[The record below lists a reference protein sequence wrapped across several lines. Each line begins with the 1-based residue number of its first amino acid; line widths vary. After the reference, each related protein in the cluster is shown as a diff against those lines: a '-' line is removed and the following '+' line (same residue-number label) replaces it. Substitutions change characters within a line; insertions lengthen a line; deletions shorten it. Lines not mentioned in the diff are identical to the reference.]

1 MKLGIVDYGVGN
13 IYSLLKAFEHIGVDA
28 VVSKDA
34 KVLDGCSG
42 LVLPGVGAFCDASVN
57 ISASGLGDI
66 ILAQAAEGKLI
77 VGICLGMQL
86 MFDYSTEGGTFKGL
100 GLIPGWVDRI
110 PGSVKVPHMGW
121 NTLQKKNECKVLE
134 GITDGDYV
142 YYVHSYFAKAEDSAD
157 ICAVSSYGADIPAVV
172 MRNNI
177 LGLQF
182 HPEKSGETGLTI
194 LNNIKEMLI

>member
-1 MKLGIVDYGVGN
+1 MKVGIVDYGVGN
-13 IYSLLKAFEHIGVDA
+13 IYSLQKAFEHIGIDT

-42 LVLPGVGAFCDASVN
+42 IVLPGVGAFSDACLN
-57 ISASGLGDI
+57 ISGSGLKDI
-66 ILAQAAEGKLI
+66 ILSQTAKGKL
-77 VGICLGMQL
+77 VLGICLGMQL
-86 MFDYSTEGGTFKGL
+86 LFDYSTEGGIFKGL

-110 PGSVKVPHMGW
+110 PGSVKVPHIGW
-121 NTLQKKNECKVLE
+121 NTLQKKNDCKVLH
-134 GITDGDYV
+134 GVKDGDHV
-142 YYVHSYFAKAEDSAD
+142 YYVHSYYARVEQTDD
-157 ICAVSSYGADIPAVV
+157 ICAVTSYGTDIPAVV
-172 MRNNI
+172 ERNNI